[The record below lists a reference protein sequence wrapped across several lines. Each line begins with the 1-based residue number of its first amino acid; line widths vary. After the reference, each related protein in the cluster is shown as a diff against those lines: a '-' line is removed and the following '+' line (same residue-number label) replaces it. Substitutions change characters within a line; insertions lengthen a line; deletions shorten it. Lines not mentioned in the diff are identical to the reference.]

1 MVAQLREFTV
11 SNDALGDAEELRRR
25 IGEDGYLFFR
35 RLVEPRQVWEL
46 RSQVL
51 KVIADRGWL
60 NAGVPLAEG
69 VAEPSRTCV
78 EWEPEYVK
86 VYNNVQ
92 RLEAFHRLSHSPAIL
107 TLIEGLVGEQ
117 VLPHPS
123 KICRIIFPQ
132 NNTYS
137 TPPHQ
142 DFVHI
147 QGTTETYSCWMPLG
161 DCPPELGGLAIQSR
175 SHISGVYEYHL
186 ALGAGGLGVDLEHVN
201 DDWLTAD
208 YEAGDALVFH
218 SLTIHKSLPNL
229 TPDRLRLSLDHRYQ
243 AAGQPIARHNLL
255 PHGGQID
262 WEEVYA
268 GWQSTDLQ
276 FYWKD
281 LELRTVQ
288 SDRRLHEKVEA
299 EAWELARKGN
309 GFALS
314 VLHHVVSGYADH
326 EKREAARRALS
337 EMSISLGPRG

>member
-1 MVAQLREFTV
+1 MVTQLRELAV

-51 KVIADRGWL
+51 KVLADGGWL
-60 NAGVPLAEG
+60 HTGAPVAEG
-69 VAEPSRTCV
+69 LAEPSRTCV

-92 RLEAFHRLSHSPAIL
+92 SLEAFHQLSHSPAIL
-107 TLIEGLVGEQ
+107 ALIEGLVGEH

-161 DCPPELGGLAIQSR
+161 ECPTKLGGLAIQPS
-175 SHISGVYEYHL
+175 SHISEPYEYHL
-186 ALGAGGLGVDLEHVN
+186 ALGAGGLGVDSEQLN

-243 AAGQPIARHNLL
+243 AVSEPIAVHNLL

-262 WEEVYA
+262 WEEVYR
-268 GWQSTDLQ
+268 GWQTTDLQ

-281 LELRTVQ
+281 LELSTVR
-288 SDRRLHEKVEA
+288 SDRGLQEKVEA
-299 EAWELARKGN
+299 EAWQLARKGN
-309 GFALS
+309 DRALS
-314 VLHHVVSGYADH
+314 ILQHVVSGYADH
-326 EKREAARRALS
+326 EKRRVARQVLS
-337 EMSISLGPRG
+337 EMSGSPGPTA